1 MLTNRTKAK
10 LKAGDC
16 VYGCFFRPQDPALVE
31 FMGYLGWDFL
41 ILDAEHGTLEP
52 GRAEDLVRA
61 AELRGMTPLVRVTA
75 NQPHVLLR
83 FLDAGAQGVHV
94 PWVNT
99 PADAERALQAIK
111 YQPRGMRGLAGVRPS
126 TFAQEMSLPDYVAR
140 ANEETLTILQL
151 ESGEAIDELDAILA
165 VPDVDVLFLG
175 RTDLSHSMGHP
186 GITSHPDVEAA
197 VERAVNRIT
206 ASDVALGV
214 VVPTVEEAQ
223 AWRQRGAR
231 YIATT
236 FEGVVA
242 AASRAWLA
250 GARA

>member
-1 MLTNRTKAK
+1 MITNLTKAK
-10 LKAGDC
+10 LNAGES
-16 VYGCFFRPQDPALVE
+16 VYGCFFRTPDPTLAE

-41 ILDAEHGTLEP
+41 ILDAEHGSLEP
-52 GRAEDLVRA
+52 NRAEDMVRA
-61 AELRGMTPLVRVTA
+61 LELRRVTPLVRVTT

-99 PADAERALQAIK
+99 PDDAERALQAIK
-111 YQPRGMRGLAGVRPS
+111 YQPRGMRGLAGVRPA
-126 TFAQEMSLPDYVAR
+126 TFARQLSLKEYVAR
-140 ANEETLTILQL
+140 ANEETLTVLQL
-151 ESGEAIDELDAILA
+151 ESGEAIDNLNDILA
-165 VPDVDVLFLG
+165 VSDIDVLFLG
-175 RTDLSHSMGHP
+175 RTDLSHSLGYA
-186 GITSHPDVEAA
+186 GDTSHPEVEAVVARA
-197 VERAVNRIT
+197 VEQIT

-223 AWRQRGAR
+223 LWRRRGAR

-236 FEGVVA
+236 LEAVVG
-242 AASRAWLA
+242 ASSEAWLA

>member
-1 MLTNRTKAK
+1 MLTNATKAK
-10 LKAGDC
+10 LRNGEC
-16 VYGCFFRPQDPALVE
+16 VYGCFFRPPDPTLAE

-41 ILDAEHGTLEP
+41 IFDAEHGSLDP
-52 GRAEDLVRA
+52 NRAEDMVRA
-61 AELRGMTPLVRVTA
+61 LELRGVTPLVRVTT

-99 PADAERALQAIK
+99 AAEAERALQAIK

-126 TFAQEMSLPDYVAR
+126 TFAQQMSLADYVVS
-140 ANEETLTILQL
+140 ANGETLTVLQL
-151 ESGEAIDELDAILA
+151 ESGEAVDNLDDILA
-165 VPDVDVLFLG
+165 VPDIDVLFLG
-175 RTDLSHSMGHP
+175 RTDLSHSLGLPGDTAHP
-186 GITSHPDVEAA
+186 KVEAVVTRA
-197 VERAVNRIT
+197 VERIV

-214 VVPTVEEAQ
+214 VVPGVEEAR
-223 AWRQRGAR
+223 AWRDRGAR

-236 FEGVVA
+236 FEGVVGP
-242 AASRAWLA
+242 ASKAWLG